1 VALFSWLPSVRE
13 ASGWDEDPGI
23 YPSPER
29 LRKQL
34 DDLRKQLDDLRER
47 LLQEMRDEQ
56 QRLDDEHRLQRS
68 RVCDQVSGLER
79 DLAELRTKY
88 TDWHPRVQILKE
100 RMEQLKR
107 KVGDCSLKHEVS
119 RLRGG
124 SVLLWALWMLSAD
137 GPTILSTHTSYDDCM
152 ITAQNQIP
160 PGVEIRTPEHSPVFG
175 CRWVD

>member
-1 VALFSWLPSVRE
+1 MRTFLLVICNLIVLSSLLPPARE
-13 ASGWDEDPGI
+13 ASAWDEDEP
-23 YPSPER
+23 
-29 LRKQL
+29 
-34 DDLRKQLDDLRER
+34 
-47 LLQEMRDEQ
+47 

-88 TDWHPRVQILKE
+88 TDWHPRVHILKD

-107 KVGDCSLKHEVS
+107 KVGDCSLNHEVI

-124 SVLLWALWMLSAD
+124 SVLMWALWVLSAD

-160 PGVEIRTPEHSPVFG
+160 PGVDIIRTPERSPVFG
-175 CRWVD
+175 CRWAGVFR